1 MTEKALKKI
10 LTMTVMKEF
19 PVIENI
25 FVTSDD
31 LDYLDNQRKKEY
43 KVWFGIAP
51 DNIKKVNTENV
62 RQKIRDYSLYILD
75 SNKEKLTQILLYN
88 PKDWK

>member
-25 FVTSDD
+25 FVTTDD
-31 LDYLDNQRKKEY
+31 LDYLDNLRKKEY

-51 DNIKKVNTENV
+51 DNITKVKTEDV
-62 RQKIRDYSLYILD
+62 RQKIRDYSSYILD